1 MKQGL
6 LAFQYEQEKGS
17 MGMTGLSGLMTYVEL
32 MQAAGL
38 RSSVERHVRLR
49 ERGQG
54 RTDSQMIISLMLL
67 NLAGGESVSDLDLLE
82 KDRGLCRMLGEF
94 ETCGMRLSERR
105 ALEKRWRV
113 ERRRSVPSE
122 SAVFRYLE
130 RFHDVDE
137 ESKREDHRAFIPAPN
152 GAMKGLGKVNA
163 DLVGFVQSR
172 SPQTEATLDMDAT
185 LVETRK
191 QEALPSYK
199 KHRAYQPLITYWSEA
214 ELIVHSEFRDGNVPA
229 GHQQLRVLIE
239 ALGRLPAGVEKVMLR
254 SDTAG
259 YQRELL
265 MYCAEGRDE
274 RFGVIEFA
282 VGVDVTTEF
291 RRAVSEVAEQDWQ
304 TLYRKVGEHRVDT
317 GQQWADVNFVPN
329 WIGHSKN
336 SPEYR
341 FIATRGRLI
350 EQPLPGMEGQMELPF
365 PAMELSNRGWYK
377 VFGVVTNRSIAADE
391 LIWWSRQRCGKGEEV
406 HSVLKSA
413 LAGGRLPSGLFGANT
428 AWWAISVLAFNL
440 NSAMKRL
447 VLGKQWVGASE
458 GGALRPDRPTGPCD
472 ASRQEVDHPS
482 GPCPSLIRVA
492 AQGAAEDIGAG
503 CRAVSSIATLL
514 GASVCRRLCRVA
526 RPGHAF
532 FGLTTAIIGSEPLPI
547 PSKTAPET
555 LSDARSCHASPLVD
569 TRTPPE
575 STPSSSQPC
584 QVGNL
589 GFP

>member
-17 MGMTGLSGLMTYVEL
+17 TGMTGLSGLMTYLEL

-54 RTDSQMIISLMLL
+54 WTDSQMIISLMLL

-82 KDRGLCRMLGEF
+82 KDRGLCRMFREF

-130 RFHDVDE
+130 RFHDAGE
-137 ESKREDHRAFIPAPN
+137 ESMREAHRAFIPAPN
-152 GAMKGLGKVNA
+152 GAMKGLRKVNA
-163 DLVGFVQSR
+163 DLVGFAQSR

-199 KHRAYQPLITYWSEA
+199 KYRAYQPLITYWSEA

-265 MYCAEGRDE
+265 RYCAEGGDE

-317 GQQWADVNFVPN
+317 GQQWADVNFMPN
-329 WIGHSKN
+329 WIGYSKN

-341 FIATRGRLI
+341 FIATRERLI

-377 VFGVVTNRSIAADE
+377 VFGVVTNRSIAVE
-391 LIWWSRQRCGKGEEV
+391 TKLIEHLGYAAEYYN
-406 HSVLKSA
+406 
-413 LAGGRLPSGLFGANT
+413 AGA
-428 AWWAISVLAFNL
+428 
-440 NSAMKRL
+440 
-447 VLGKQWVGASE
+447 
-458 GGALRPDRPTGPCD
+458 PTLTF
-472 ASRQEVDHPS
+472 E
-482 GPCPSLIRVA
+482 RVA
-492 AQGAAEDIGAG
+492 ITEEQIEDHGLPTKPVKATQSRKRYDIDQTVEAEAMPPAMLREIVAGAFEPMVDQRQMMLLREVEAAERNDV
-503 CRAVSSIATLL
+503 RE
-514 GASVCRRLCRVA
+514 RLA
-526 RPGHAF
+526 EFAEG
-532 FGLTTAIIGSEPLPI
+532 
-547 PSKTAPET
+547 
-555 LSDARSCHASPLVD
+555 
-569 TRTPPE
+569 
-575 STPSSSQPC
+575 
-584 QVGNL
+584 
-589 GFP
+589 